1 MGSAKGLRR
10 RRRVKA
16 LIGLAWV
23 FTWISQTSVAL
34 AKSAIIFFPRDHAPT
49 GELTVL
55 EPLPEVHIKLGRALD
70 LEGTAV
76 WPVRPVVAHVASRSA
91 FASSTADPIRR
102 LLAGQTGGSPLAYA
116 TMTSGFGMR
125 WHPLLGGE
133 RMHSGVDLAAPAGS
147 PIAATADG
155 IVSQAG
161 WNGGYGLYVAI
172 SHPGGLQTRYGH
184 MSQITVG
191 AGQAVSKGELIGYVG
206 STGRSTGPHLH
217 YEVRRNGLAVRPVA
231 R

>member
-116 TMTSGFGMR
+116 FDTTTMSACPSLSTSATSGYSMR
-125 WHPLLGGE
+125 VPVVLH
-133 RMHSGVDLAAPAGS
+133 
-147 PIAATADG
+147 
-155 IVSQAG
+155 
-161 WNGGYGLYVAI
+161 
-172 SHPGGLQTRYGH
+172 
-184 MSQITVG
+184 
-191 AGQAVSKGELIGYVG
+191 VSKSTFPVG
-206 STGRSTGPHLH
+206 PS
-217 YEVRRNGLAVRPVA
+217 
-231 R
+231 